1 MGEADQQHLD
11 WLTRSYGRT
20 DYTPLGPSDLE
31 TMRRVGESFAVA
43 PGGHMFREGEH
54 AVHVYVVEQGE
65 VEIYRGEGAKRR
77 VVGHAGPGS
86 ILGDTALFGET
97 VHIASARVV
106 RPVRG
111 VRFDRSRLLPE
122 LAVNPVILLRWLMAA
137 LSRAQETQRRVVR
150 LMRKSALA
158 RVADLLLEESSR
170 QPDVNLSQAAIGRLL
185 GVSRQS
191 VNEAL
196 GRLREQAVIDT
207 GYRRIR
213 ILDRDRLE
221 TIAGG

>member
-11 WLTRSYGRT
+11 WLARSYGRT
-20 DYTPLGPSDLE
+20 DYTPLAPVDFE
-31 TMRRVGESFAVA
+31 FIRRVGESFTLA
-43 PGGHMFREGEH
+43 PGGHLFREGERS
-54 AVHVYVVEQGE
+54 VHLYVVEQGE
-65 VEIYRGEGAKRR
+65 VEIYRGAGTKRR

-86 ILGDTALFGET
+86 VLGDTALFADT
-97 VHIASARVV
+97 THIASARVL

-122 LAVNPVILLRWLMAA
+122 LAVNPGVLLRWLMAA
-137 LSRAQETQRRVVR
+137 LSRAEETQRRVVR
-150 LMRKSALA
+150 LMHKSVLA
-158 RVADLLLEESSR
+158 QVADLLLEEDRR
-170 QPDVNLSQAAIGRLL
+170 QPDVNLSQAAVGRLL
-185 GVSRQS
+185 AVSRQS

-196 GRLREQAVIDT
+196 GRLREQGVVDT

-221 TIAGG
+221 EIAAG